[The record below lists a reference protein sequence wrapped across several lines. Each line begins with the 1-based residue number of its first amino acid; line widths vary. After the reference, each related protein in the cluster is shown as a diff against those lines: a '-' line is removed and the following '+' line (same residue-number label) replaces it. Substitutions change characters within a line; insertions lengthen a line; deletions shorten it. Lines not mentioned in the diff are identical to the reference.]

1 MKRRDSIVEDLHKL
15 RERIGRA
22 HGFDADRI
30 AATIRRHE
38 EESGRAVVR
47 VAPRRAA
54 RQKKASS

>member
-15 RERIGRA
+15 RERIGRV

-38 EESGRAVVR
+38 QESGRVVVR
-47 VAPRRAA
+47 ATPKRAT
-54 RQKKASS
+54 RQRKAS